1 MITGINWWM
10 IIPVMATAL
19 VYAGLMYYR
28 HPRLK
33 LSATLKRFLFVLR
46 FASVALIAFL
56 LLAPHLIQ
64 TKKVVEQPL
73 VIIAQD
79 NSASIVSGSDA
90 DFYAGKYLDQLQAL
104 KSKLSNGFEVVSYTF
119 GSELRNNDSVTY
131 VDQATDISALLK
143 DVSNTYY
150 NRNVGALVLLS
161 DGINNKGVQ
170 PELVATS
177 FKIPIHSVALG
188 DTVQHPDLGIADV
201 RYNKMVF
208 NQTDFPIEIAFKASK
223 AKGQTAEIEL
233 LLDGVLVRQQSINIT
248 SEKLITDIKWM
259 VSATQSGRK
268 KLQIN
273 IKPLEGELQILNN
286 QRTIYI
292 DVLNEQQKVLL
303 LAKAP
308 HPDLGAFQ
316 SVFEDY
322 YEVTTA
328 YFRSWTLD
336 QNKYSLIILHQMPAK
351 GESLLMLNNLLR
363 QQPDAS
369 VLFIVGVETDLTAL
383 NNLQQLVNI
392 GGGGSTAVVDAFPML
407 KKEFSLFSLS
417 DFVGDR
423 LEKFPPLTAP
433 FIDANLPVTF
443 QTAIQQRI
451 RGVETTIPLLGFASD
466 QSRRYGFLVGTGIWK
481 WRLADYQQND
491 NQVVFSELVGKTVN
505 YLMVKKD
512 PRRLQ
517 LFTENEYLLNEPIF
531 FRAVLYNPAM
541 EQVNDADLYLEIKH
555 QESEKVYNFLFSR
568 TDSTYQ
574 LNVGRLPAGAYNYTC
589 ELMYA
594 NEKLSFDGTFVVVE
608 STLEGRNTV
617 ADHALLQRLSQL
629 TGGSFRLPSEMD
641 ALPPQLLEDPSIT
654 STATYNKMFEPI
666 ISLPAVLALLLLLLS
681 LEWFLRKING
691 TY

>member
-10 IIPVMATAL
+10 IIPVMAIAL

-322 YEVTTA
+322 YE
-328 YFRSWTLD
+328 
-336 QNKYSLIILHQMPAK
+336 
-351 GESLLMLNNLLR
+351 
-363 QQPDAS
+363 
-369 VLFIVGVETDLTAL
+369 
-383 NNLQQLVNI
+383 I
-392 GGGGSTAVVDAFPML
+392 G
-407 KKEFSLFSLS
+407 
-417 DFVGDR
+417 
-423 LEKFPPLTAP
+423 
-433 FIDANLPVTF
+433 
-443 QTAIQQRI
+443 
-451 RGVETTIPLLGFASD
+451 
-466 QSRRYGFLVGTGIWK
+466 
-481 WRLADYQQND
+481 
-491 NQVVFSELVGKTVN
+491 
-505 YLMVKKD
+505 
-512 PRRLQ
+512 
-517 LFTENEYLLNEPIF
+517 
-531 FRAVLYNPAM
+531 RAHV
-541 EQVNDADLYLEIKH
+541 
-555 QESEKVYNFLFSR
+555 
-568 TDSTYQ
+568 
-574 LNVGRLPAGAYNYTC
+574 
-589 ELMYA
+589 
-594 NEKLSFDGTFVVVE
+594 
-608 STLEGRNTV
+608 
-617 ADHALLQRLSQL
+617 
-629 TGGSFRLPSEMD
+629 
-641 ALPPQLLEDPSIT
+641 
-654 STATYNKMFEPI
+654 
-666 ISLPAVLALLLLLLS
+666 
-681 LEWFLRKING
+681 
-691 TY
+691 